1 MAKKVSG
8 FSGNLRVAF
17 LLIIAIFCYAQLFA
31 QKTSEPPETMDD
43 FFRDNFP
50 LESTLK
56 QIDADIAR
64 NPGSPGLWQTRATLL
79 ESHGKTDEALLA
91 LEKALALIPEPAASR
106 QNQKGKVRIV
116 TGPSHAGALFDIA
129 KLYLAMN
136 RRDEAKKTLRRAVQG
151 DSPHMMACTYLGNIY
166 LDEGNSAEALKYYS
180 LMGHNLSTSGKISK
194 GNALYNLKRYD
205 EAIAEYKVA
214 AHWKPELPSVLRH
227 LGDAYLRVGRHA
239 DALDLY
245 RRYVKF
251 ARQKKIPESEI
262 APVISRLE
270 QLKKQPK
277 TGSVKQD

>member
-1 MAKKVSG
+1 MTKKISG
-8 FSGNLRVAF
+8 FSGTLRVFF
-17 LLIIAIFCYAQLFA
+17 LLIIAIFCYSQLFA
-31 QKTSEPPETMDD
+31 QKTSEPPESMGD
-43 FFRDNFP
+43 FFRENFP

-56 QIDADIAR
+56 QIDADIAS
-64 NPGSPGLWQTRATLL
+64 NPGNPALWQTRATLL

-91 LEKALALIPEPAASR
+91 LEKALALIPEPAAS
-106 QNQKGKVRIV
+106 QPNQKGKVRIV
-116 TGPSHAGALFDIA
+116 TGHNYAGALFDIA
-129 KLYLAMN
+129 KIYLAMN
-136 RRDEAKKTLRRAVQG
+136 RREEARKTLQRAVQG
-151 DSPHMMACTYLGNIY
+151 DSPHMMACTYLGNIF
-166 LDEGNSAEALKYYS
+166 LDEGNSAEALKYYN

-227 LGDAYLRVGRHA
+227 LGDAYLRAGRYA
-239 DALDLY
+239 DALNLY
-245 RRYVKF
+245 QRYVKA

-277 TGSVKQD
+277 AGSAKQD